1 MEDFGKLLKEMSN
14 FINMSNID
22 KHKFLIDTYIE
33 DLDKNIQ
40 IDDITLLEY
49 INTLFNHEDNLKSLP
64 NNYHTKIKRL
74 LEYIKTRLN
83 KILNERI
90 KVIDDFNN
98 KKSFNDMGKDE
109 LIEYIKNQY
118 L

>member
-1 MEDFGKLLKEMSN
+1 MEDFGKLLKEMSDI
-14 FINMSNID
+14 INMSDID
-22 KHKFLIDTYIE
+22 KHKFIIDSYIE
-33 DLDKNIQ
+33 DLDKNNK
-40 IDDITLLEY
+40 IDDITLSKY
-49 INTLFNHEDNLKSLP
+49 INMLFNHEDDLKSLP

-74 LEYIKTRLN
+74 LEYIKARLN

-90 KVIDDFNN
+90 KVINDFKN
-98 KKSFNDMGKDE
+98 KKSFNDMSKDE

>member
-22 KHKFLIDTYIE
+22 KHKFMIDTYIE
-33 DLDKNIQ
+33 DLDKNIK
-40 IDDITLLEY
+40 IDDITILEY
-49 INTLFNHEDNLKSLP
+49 INILFNHEDNLKSLP

-90 KVIDDFNN
+90 KVIDDSEN
-98 KKSFNDMGKDE
+98 KKSFNDMSKDE

>member
-1 MEDFGKLLKEMSN
+1 MEDFGKSLKEMSN
-14 FINMSNID
+14 FISISNID
-22 KHKFLIDTYIE
+22 KHKFIIDSYIE
-33 DLDKNIQ
+33 DLDKNNK
-40 IDDITLLEY
+40 IDDITLSKY
-49 INTLFNHEDNLKSLP
+49 INILFNHEDDLKSLP

-90 KVIDDFNN
+90 KVIDDFKN
-98 KKSFNDMGKDE
+98 KKSFNDMSKDE